1 MPAGVT
7 VAVWQGREGTKL
19 GTDEPMCLNLD
30 AVKAALKI
38 GAETER
44 PSARTRRPA
53 ARTTTPA
60 TIRRKRRQPKR
71 PMSCSRRTKPCFTR
85 YQALGKGFGLVVADE
100 GFWQDGITGTR
111 LAIAG
116 PRSRTQS
123 LSGSLQRRQRSR
135 KLDQR
140 SAQADPAIAGRA
152 KGHAGR
158 LRYAPAADRR
168 GAEAEHYDQDSS
180 CSVARKLEWQRKVE
194 TGMSPE
200 ASDEEW
206 QEAVKQFGFIGQIP
220 ARAAM
225 WRALDDLI
233 AGSDDASGRLILE
246 TSTTETGT
254 VRWLRVI
261 GHKDIVDKFAGLPL
275 IHADATLPLDL
286 VRNYLPNLQLACDLD
301 IETPHMRV
309 IQVTGTPVGKAALV
323 PKPPGE
329 RKGKQRGA
337 WTETGE
343 EAEERVARKRQRLV
357 NACRHLAQGRRGLV
371 ITYKDIEKDFE
382 GIEGVE
388 VAHFGAIE
396 GIDRWRDVDV
406 VVIIGRP
413 LPRPNDIERMAAAIT
428 GQPVIAGK
436 GGRTGPRN
444 PARTPDQMPAPT
456 PRRKPRWSGRPSP
469 RRQSCRP
476 SGAPA
481 ASIGP
486 RTAPVEVYLIL
497 DDTVVPG
504 QRVDPGVGAGGRR
517 GHRYSAS
524 TAAAPGRRS
533 AEQPPAAVRPRR
545 GPRRPAQPV
554 ATRRAAAVE
563 CGVSMPIW
571 TTGPG
576 PPGRV
581 EVGV

>member
-1 MPAGVT
+1 MPTHRLADEARGKMQGGVT
-7 VAVWQGREGTKL
+7 TAVWQGREGSKL
-19 GTDEPMCLNLD
+19 GTDEPMCHNLD

-38 GAETER
+38 GAETEETVCKNKE
-44 PSARTRRPA
+44 ARCPYYDTCHYQAQKAPA
-53 ARTTTPA
+53 KKADVVFAAHEALFHKIP
-60 TIRRKRRQPKR
+60 
-71 PMSCSRRTKPCFTR
+71 
-85 YQALGKGFGLVVADE
+85 ALGKGFGLVVADE

-116 PRSRTQS
+116 LDHELKAFPVRYKGVSEVESWTND
-123 LSGSLQRRQRSR
+123 LR
-135 KLDQR
+135 KLIQQL
-140 SAQADPAIAGRA
+140 QAALKAMPDGYVTRQPLIDAGL
-152 KGHAGR
+152 K
-158 LRYAPAADRR
+158 PKTI
-168 GAEAEHYDQDSS
+168 DQDSS

-261 GHKDIVDKFAGLPL
+261 GHKDIVDKFADLPL

-301 IETPHMRV
+301 IEAPHMRV

-388 VAHFGAIE
+388 VAHFGAVE

-413 LPRPNDIERMAAAIT
+413 LPRPDDIERMAAAIT
-428 GQPVIAGK
+428 GQPVTIRAI
-436 GGRTGPRN
+436 PS
-444 PARTPDQMPAPT
+444 RTPVARPSRQRRSSPSTRRPSQMPF
-456 PRRKPRWSGRPSP
+456 SPSAAGESASSTHP
-469 RRQSCRP
+469 GEP
-476 SGAPA
+476 GEKNGVTSGA
-481 ASIGP
+481 
-486 RTAPVEVYLIL
+486 R
-497 DDTVVPG
+497 
-504 QRVDPGVGAGGRR
+504 
-517 GHRYSAS
+517 
-524 TAAAPGRRS
+524 
-533 AEQPPAAVRPRR
+533 
-545 GPRRPAQPV
+545 
-554 ATRRAAAVE
+554 
-563 CGVSMPIW
+563 
-571 TTGPG
+571 
-576 PPGRV
+576 
-581 EVGV
+581 